1 MCLALDPTQT
11 LGAMDD
17 SYGLRSI
24 LGALYSLNLNYR
36 ILSTYQRRNLP
47 SVDLHT
53 SVVSLSAPRNL
64 RSAAIAHPEITM
76 TDSKAVLPL
85 SSADKIA
92 SYQLLPPNGLASE
105 AAQAAHRINILN
117 SWGPDVIKPGSRV
130 LEIGCGQGNCT
141 AVLAEAVGPTGHV
154 DACDPAPPDYGA
166 PFTLAEAQEHI
177 SGSEIGSRITWHRGK
192 PWEAVALGLDGKD
205 DAKREWDVVVLAH
218 CVWYFK
224 GRDELSYI
232 LRDLKPKVTKGGKV
246 CIAEY
251 ALHATEKAA
260 LPHVLAALAQGTLQA
275 LRVEASSENI
285 QVPLSPQ
292 QIKLLAHEQAWNLD
306 HEAMLVPGDGLLDGT
321 WETGSVA
328 SEDFLREM
336 EQFVARENWR
346 SDSIL
351 KAMRASVLA
360 AVEAI
365 GGVKKTRTM
374 DVWTGVFSA
383 NEGKQQ

>member
-1 MCLALDPTQT
+1 MA
-11 LGAMDD
+11 
-17 SYGLRSI
+17 
-24 LGALYSLNLNYR
+24 
-36 ILSTYQRRNLP
+36 
-47 SVDLHT
+47 
-53 SVVSLSAPRNL
+53 
-64 RSAAIAHPEITM
+64 
-76 TDSKAVLPL
+76 DSKPVLPL
-85 SSADKIA
+85 SSAEKIA

-166 PFTLAEAQEHI
+166 PFTLAEAQEHL

-192 PWEAVALGLDGKD
+192 PWEAVALGLGGKD
-205 DAKREWDVVVLAH
+205 DPRREWDIIVLAH

-224 GRDELSYI
+224 GRDELSSI
-232 LRDLKPKVTKGGKV
+232 LRDLKSKLTKGGKI

-260 LPHVLAALAQGTLQA
+260 WPHVLAALAQGTLQA
-275 LRVEASSENI
+275 LRVQASEENI
-285 QVPLSPQ
+285 QAPLSPQ
-292 QIKLLAHEQAWNLD
+292 QIKLIANEHAWKLD
-306 HEAMLVPGDGLLDGT
+306 HEARLVPGDGLLDGT

-328 SEDFLREM
+328 SEDFLREV
-336 EQFVARENWR
+336 EQFVANENWR
-346 SDSIL
+346 SDLML